1 MLYFS
6 FSVVYSVKGINW
18 REIPSNTQ
26 GIFYCWRESFV
37 VICTCIWKEKGVGR
51 LLLTS
56 DSAASVS
63 SGQYHDSLA
72 PNGQLN
78 TLKLFLEY
86 KMSLNGGNLM
96 S

>member
-1 MLYFS
+1 M
-6 FSVVYSVKGINW
+6 
-18 REIPSNTQ
+18 
-26 GIFYCWRESFV
+26 
-37 VICTCIWKEKGVGR
+37 GR